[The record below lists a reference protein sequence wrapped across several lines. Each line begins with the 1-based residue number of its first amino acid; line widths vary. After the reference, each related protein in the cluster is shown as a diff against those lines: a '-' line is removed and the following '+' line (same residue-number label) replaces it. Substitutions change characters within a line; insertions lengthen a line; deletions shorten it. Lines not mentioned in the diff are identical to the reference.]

1 MNIPNE
7 AKQGLE
13 DFAKVFENVQR
24 VAGATHGKVLKDIK
38 TMVINNDEEG
48 LKSLIKTLQNEAKK

>member
-1 MNIPNE
+1 MEVPKE
-7 AKQGLE
+7 AKQGL
-13 DFAKVFENVQR
+13 DGFAKAFENVQR

>member
-13 DFAKVFENVQR
+13 DFAKAFENVQR
-24 VAGATHGKVLKDIK
+24 VAGATHGKVLKGIK